1 MEKKSEFT
9 FRKGD
14 WIAVILVILMA
25 VSTFLCFLPKGTTD
39 DAAVVVQ
46 IYKDS
51 TLIKECNLNVNET
64 FVIEGE
70 YVNTVTIRDGKIGIT
85 ESNCPGTDCVH
96 SGLIGTIGRSIVC
109 LPNKVEIRITGEAEV
124 DIVVR

>member
-25 VSTFLCFLPKGTTD
+25 VSTFLCFLPKDTTD
-39 DAAVVVQ
+39 DAAVVQ

-51 TLIKECNLNVNET
+51 ALIKECILTVNET

-70 YVNTVTIRDGKIGIT
+70 YVNTVTIKDGKIGIT

-96 SGLIGTIGRSIVC
+96 SGLIGTVGRSIVC
-109 LPNKVEIRITGEAEV
+109 LPNKVEIRIMGEAEV

>member
-25 VSTFLCFLPKGTTD
+25 VSTFLCFLPKDATD
-39 DAAVVVQ
+39 DAVVVQ
-46 IYKDS
+46 IYKDG

-64 FVIEGE
+64 FVVEGE
-70 YVNTVTIRDGKIGIT
+70 YVNTVTIKDGKIGIT
-85 ESNCPGTDCVH
+85 ESNCPGIDCVH
-96 SGLIGTIGRSIVC
+96 SGLIGTVGRSIVC

>member
-25 VSTFLCFLPKGTTD
+25 VSTFLCFLPKDTTD
-39 DAAVVVQ
+39 DVVVVQ

-70 YVNTVTIRDGKIGIT
+70 YVNTVTIKDGKIGIT

-96 SGLIGTIGRSIVC
+96 SGLIGTVGRSIVC